1 VSCPV
6 CSSKS
11 LTAYRTVSDV
21 QYFEC
26 GSCGSLSADVQF
38 LADIDAGKFGNYTDG
53 YWREE
58 LKAARERSFG
68 ASLNRVAETFL
79 YSRIPIDRYID
90 VGSGPGYLLDALSLV
105 MPSSRSIFH
114 AVELFPPDEQSRT
127 THPNYVVGTL
137 ESLPT
142 EFQAG
147 SCIEVIE
154 HLTPS
159 TLRELVRQLASRSAP
174 GALYYFNSSQPE
186 QVKQHDQGYLDPYGR
201 GHIVSYSL
209 KGLAP
214 IFADYG
220 FTIHPLHGRTWA
232 FLAEFDRV
240 RECTA
245 DELLTRIWTAVPQNV
260 TRLKDQEFGPLMY
273 TLGVE
278 SARCYLEHAIAEQR
292 THWAL
297 NLAKKLTSHNV
308 L

>member
-1 VSCPV
+1 MSCPV

-11 LTAYRTVSDV
+11 LMAYRVISDV
-21 QYFEC
+21 PYFEC
-26 GSCGSLSADVQF
+26 GDCGSLSADAQF
-38 LADIDAGKFGNYTDG
+38 LADVEAGKLSNYTDG

-79 YSRIPIDRYID
+79 YSRIPICHYID

-105 MPSSRSIFH
+105 MPSSKSIFH
-114 AVELFPPDEQSRT
+114 AVELFPPAAEYRT
-127 THPNYVVGTL
+127 SHPNYVVGTL
-137 ESLPT
+137 DSLSIK
-142 EFQAG
+142 FDAG

-154 HLTPS
+154 HLTP
-159 TLRELVRQLASRSAP
+159 TILRMLVGQLASCSSP
-174 GALYYFNSSQPE
+174 GAIYYFNSAQPE
-186 QVKQHDQGYLDPYGR
+186 HVKQYDAGYLDPYGR

-214 IFADYG
+214 IFSEFG
-220 FTIHPLHGRTWA
+220 FTIHPLHGRSWA

-240 RECTA
+240 KECTA
-245 DELLTRIWTAVPQNV
+245 DELLTRVWTAVPENV
-260 TRLKDQEFGPLMY
+260 DRLKDHDFGPLMY

-278 SARCYLEHAIAEQR
+278 SARCYLEHAIATQR

-297 NLAKKLTSHNV
+297 SLVHKLAG
-308 L
+308 